1 MPVPRFALEDDAAFE
16 TKILISGAGLGGL
29 MLGALLERAGV
40 DFAIYEQA
48 DRYIRI
54 GSAMALTA
62 NVLPLLDQI
71 GILPLVLERSK
82 PVEKVECYNEKLKLF
97 LPLQYHH
104 TEKL

>member
-1 MPVPRFALEDDAAFE
+1 MPVPRFALDHDAAFE
-16 TKILISGAGLGGL
+16 TKVLISGAGLGGL
-29 MLGALLERAGV
+29 MLGALLERAGI

-48 DRYIRI
+48 DRYMRI

-71 GILPLVLERSK
+71 GVLPLVFEKSK

-97 LPLQYHH
+97 LSLQYYH

>member
-1 MPVPRFALEDDAAFE
+1 MPVPRFALEDDETFE
-16 TKILISGAGLGGL
+16 TKVLISGAGLGGL
-29 MLGALLERAGV
+29 MLGALLERAGI

-62 NVLPLLDQI
+62 NVLPLFDQI
-71 GILPLVLERSK
+71 GILPMVLEQSK
-82 PVEKVECYNEKLKLF
+82 PVEMVECYNEKLKLF